1 MRICR
6 ADKIGVFDAQS
17 SDKLFEIEMRLID
30 KLLRRQPCFGSFGG
44 VFVAMLVGASL
55 KFHLTAI
62 LPVVARPDI
71 GDQIIKG
78 VANVG
83 FAIDIGNSGRDVE
96 FFAHYHLL

>member
-1 MRICR
+1 MRIRR
-6 ADKIGVFDAQS
+6 ADKIGVFNAEC

-30 KLLRRQPCFGSFGG
+30 KLLRRQPSLGSFGG

-62 LPVVARPDI
+62 LPVVARPNI
-71 GDQIIKG
+71 SDQIIKRM
-78 VANVG
+78 ADVG